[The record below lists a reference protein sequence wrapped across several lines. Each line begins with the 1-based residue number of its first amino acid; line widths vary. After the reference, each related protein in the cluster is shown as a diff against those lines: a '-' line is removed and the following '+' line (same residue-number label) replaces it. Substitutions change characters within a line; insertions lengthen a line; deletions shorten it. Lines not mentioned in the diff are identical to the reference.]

1 MKEYYHI
8 LRVANGI
15 PTHNLCYTTC
25 MEKLKSRKLWI
36 TVLAGALV
44 AFAGQFG
51 VELDP
56 EQIISIGVIAA
67 SYIGGQAVV
76 DRGKIVAEVQAG
88 VPKLMAAINEIALQ
102 LESSAELHQ
111 TDEA

>member
-1 MKEYYHI
+1 
-8 LRVANGI
+8 
-15 PTHNLCYTTC
+15 

-102 LESSAELHQ
+102 LETNNAPQQPSEEIQL
-111 TDEA
+111 